1 MAFAALRPEGPWL
14 ARRYDYC
21 SPRMRPC
28 AKGPDRLAGPLQGW
42 MLQRAK
48 EGLSL
53 LAHSYWLYLS
63 FFSLDAEVACDAVA
77 APVAA
82 LLWVL
87 LVEAS
92 LAAAAVPLA
101 VVLAAPGNVL
111 EADA

>member
-14 ARRYDYC
+14 AHRYDYC
-21 SPRMRPC
+21 SPRMRLC

-53 LAHSYWLYLS
+53 LAHYLS

-82 LLWVL
+82 LLWAL
-87 LVEAS
+87 LVAVS